1 MSIRLG
7 PPSQEM
13 HRHMTDQPTSSLL
26 DMTVGIVANYLSN
39 NDLPPERIGDLI
51 YSTHAALANIG
62 QPVSETVEIHARS
75 SAGQVRKS
83 ITDEG
88 LVSFLDGRTYKSL
101 KRHLSSNGITPE
113 EYRDRYGLPSTYPMV
128 SPAYSARRSELAKSI
143 GLGAKGRKAKPSSD
157 TPKASTKRGR
167 PTK

>member
-1 MSIRLG
+1 
-7 PPSQEM
+7 M

-26 DMTVGIVANYLSN
+26 EMTVGIVANYVSN

-51 YSTHAALANIG
+51 SSTHAALANVG
-62 QPVSETVEIHARS
+62 QPESEAVEIFARAT
-75 SAGQVRKS
+75 AGQIRKS

-88 LVSFLDGRTYKSL
+88 LVSFIDGRTYKSL
-101 KRHLSSNGITPE
+101 KRHLSANGITSD

-143 GLGAKGRKAKPSSD
+143 GLGAKGRQSKTERAATTAP
-157 TPKASTKRGR
+157 AKRGR
-167 PTK
+167 PKK

>member
-1 MSIRLG
+1 
-7 PPSQEM
+7 
-13 HRHMTDQPTSSLL
+13 MTDQPTSSLL
-26 DMTVGIVANYLSN
+26 DMTVGIVANYVSN
-39 NDLPPERIGDLI
+39 HDLPPERIGDLI
-51 YSTHAALANIG
+51 SSTHAALANVG
-62 QPVSETVEIHARS
+62 QPEPEAAEIYARA
-75 SAGQVRKS
+75 SAGQIRKS

-101 KRHLSSNGITPE
+101 KRHLSANGLTPD

-128 SPAYSARRSELAKSI
+128 SPAYSARRSEMAKSI

-157 TPKASTKRGR
+157 APKASMKRGR